1 MQAKRLENQQQRL
14 KALESKAAWDRLI
27 SKQNLLVCSN
37 NLKKKSEIQ
46 KIHNTRSIRNRLAK
60 MRDKRAQII
69 SQQSIL
75 LQSSTKLRNSHN
87 RQRILMEQKK
97 LKVQSKWWKA
107 KRQNQTRKAYHLDSP
122 QVTRNRCSYCKT
134 TAKAKQAKI
143 LSLNSRSTATKKER
157 PLLFLYQGRIHK
169 MLRPKIPVI
178 LAVLDPNT
186 TRTMCSK
193 RGEEVLI
200 RCRRKKQILA
210 TSNTHQLI
218 QEGQTA
224 QKSNNQILY
233 QERRNQDMQA
243 RPSVKS
249 FTALGSRRGHL
260 SIKEQDR
267 VYSHL
272 MLALRGTF

>member
-1 MQAKRLENQQQRL
+1 
-14 KALESKAAWDRLI
+14 
-27 SKQNLLVCSN
+27 
-37 NLKKKSEIQ
+37 
-46 KIHNTRSIRNRLAK
+46 

-75 LQSSTKLRNSHN
+75 FQSSTKLRNSHN

-107 KRQNQTRKAYHLDSP
+107 KFWNQTRKAYHLDSP
-122 QVTRNRCSYCKT
+122 QVTRNRCSYCKIT
-134 TAKAKQAKI
+134 VKAKQAKI
-143 LSLNSRSTATKKER
+143 LSLNSRSMATRKER
-157 PLLFLYQGRIHK
+157 HLLFLYQGRIHK

-186 TRTMCSK
+186 TRTMCFK

-224 QKSNNQILY
+224 QKSNNRILY

-243 RPSVKS
+243 RPSVKL

-272 MLALRGTF
+272 MLALKGTF

>member
-1 MQAKRLENQQQRL
+1 
-14 KALESKAAWDRLI
+14 
-27 SKQNLLVCSN
+27 
-37 NLKKKSEIQ
+37 
-46 KIHNTRSIRNRLAK
+46 

-75 LQSSTKLRNSHN
+75 FQSSTKLRNSHN

-107 KRQNQTRKAYHLDSP
+107 KFWNQTRKAYHLDSP

-134 TAKAKQAKI
+134 TVKARQAKI
-143 LSLNSRSTATKKER
+143 LSLNSRSTATRKER

-186 TRTMCSK
+186 TRTMCFK

-224 QKSNNQILY
+224 QKSNNRILY

-272 MLALRGTF
+272 MLALKGTF